1 MNKRLKEI
9 QARKLEI
16 RTALTDNTDL
26 NLDEIQTELR
36 NLETEEIELRS
47 RADIANKI
55 NAGEIDAGEIEK
67 PNQKENRNVDKFESM
82 EYRNLF
88 MNHVVRGEKIPAEYR
103 STTTAD
109 ASTIIPTTIL
119 NKIID
124 KLTASGMILPLITR
138 TSYKGGVSIPNS
150 SVKPVAVWVGEG
162 KGSDKQKKTT
172 GSIVFAYHKLRCAV
186 AISFEMDNVSLSAFE
201 ATVIN
206 NITEAMVI
214 GVEQA
219 IISGTGEG
227 QPTGIL
233 ATTPNADQLISI
245 AKIDYKTLVS
255 IEAALPIEYE
265 TGAVYCMTKK
275 TFAEFDGMT
284 DSNGQPIAKVNYG
297 IAGKSERSLLGRP
310 VILCN
315 YLPSYSAAN
324 AGQAFAFIFKFDDYI
339 LNTNY
344 EIGIKKYEDYETD
357 DQVTKAIMLADGKVV
372 DNGSLV
378 VLKKPD
384 AKPTA

>member
-1 MNKRLKEI
+1 
-9 QARKLEI
+9 
-16 RTALTDNTDL
+16 
-26 NLDEIQTELR
+26 
-36 NLETEEIELRS
+36 
-47 RADIANKI
+47 
-55 NAGEIDAGEIEK
+55 
-67 PNQKENRNVDKFESM
+67 
-82 EYRNLF
+82 
-88 MNHVVRGEKIPAEYR
+88 VRGEKIPAEYR

-219 IISGTGEG
+219 IVSGTGEG

-233 ATTPNADQLISI
+233 ATAPNEDQLISI